1 MSHSSKSA
9 DGTAEVCPTR
19 MRSDEITA
27 HKRRKISKHCYL
39 CRKADINNKLVGDTP
54 SNANNL
60 SVIGIYPAKKS
71 NRNQKNNAQK
81 ESIGLC
87 KKRIDKMEMPTKSK

>member
-1 MSHSSKSA
+1 MQ
-9 DGTAEVCPTR
+9 
-19 MRSDEITA
+19 M
-27 HKRRKISKHCYL
+27 
-39 CRKADINNKLVGDTP
+39 LVRGLP
-54 SNANNL
+54 PLNNANNL

>member
-1 MSHSSKSA
+1 
-9 DGTAEVCPTR
+9 
-19 MRSDEITA
+19 MRAAGSIWKTPDQGGFKT
-27 HKRRKISKHCYL
+27 SKHGIDAL
-39 CRKADINNKLVGDTP
+39 QIEIWVTFNADACQRVLP
-54 SNANNL
+54 LSNANNL

>member
-1 MSHSSKSA
+1 M
-9 DGTAEVCPTR
+9 TEN
-19 MRSDEITA
+19 ITA
-27 HKRRKISKHCYL
+27 KYNYVNVKGVAFTCKACPSLETVENVSKFTL
-39 CRKADINNKLVGDTP
+39 CETLKGFMRGVAP
-54 SNANNL
+54 HNANNL

-87 KKRIDKMEMPTKSK
+87 KRRIDKMEMPTKSK

>member
-1 MSHSSKSA
+1 MHLNSC
-9 DGTAEVCPTR
+9 EE
-19 MRSDEITA
+19 M
-27 HKRRKISKHCYL
+27 
-39 CRKADINNKLVGDTP
+39 
-54 SNANNL
+54 ANNL

>member
-1 MSHSSKSA
+1 M
-9 DGTAEVCPTR
+9 
-19 MRSDEITA
+19 EI
-27 HKRRKISKHCYL
+27 K
-39 CRKADINNKLVGDTP
+39 VGDRSENFFLAEDFRGLIVAYP
-54 SNANNL
+54 LCNANNL

-71 NRNQKNNAQK
+71 NRNQKNYAQK

>member
-1 MSHSSKSA
+1 MPDNSSSIH
-9 DGTAEVCPTR
+9 PTQCQQL
-19 MRSDEITA
+19 
-27 HKRRKISKHCYL
+27 KRNWHL
-39 CRKADINNKLVGDTP
+39 P
-54 SNANNL
+54 H
-60 SVIGIYPAKKS
+60 KKS

>member
-1 MSHSSKSA
+1 MGFQR
-9 DGTAEVCPTR
+9 DNIPLAESRGRASGGVR
-19 MRSDEITA
+19 G
-27 HKRRKISKHCYL
+27 
-39 CRKADINNKLVGDTP
+39 NNANNLSVIGIYP
-54 SNANNL
+54 VVMQLNSCEEMANNL

>member
-1 MSHSSKSA
+1 MQ
-9 DGTAEVCPTR
+9 
-19 MRSDEITA
+19 SDEKYIC
-27 HKRRKISKHCYL
+27 ISAAQAL
-39 CRKADINNKLVGDTP
+39 CGIALNRERERPLLQGV
-54 SNANNL
+54 NANNL

>member
-1 MSHSSKSA
+1 MVNNGFPKGLLTLWRSPE
-9 DGTAEVCPTR
+9 AEP
-19 MRSDEITA
+19 
-27 HKRRKISKHCYL
+27 
-39 CRKADINNKLVGDTP
+39 LVGCGAT
-54 SNANNL
+54 NANNL

-71 NRNQKNNAQK
+71 NRNQKNKAQK

>member
-1 MSHSSKSA
+1 MTAQRSK
-9 DGTAEVCPTR
+9 
-19 MRSDEITA
+19 
-27 HKRRKISKHCYL
+27 KISAYAEIKQRRHHYGNREKEAWQTAQTQGYGVRGYDL
-39 CRKADINNKLVGDTP
+39 R
-54 SNANNL
+54 NANNL

>member
-1 MSHSSKSA
+1 MKKA
-9 DGTAEVCPTR
+9 
-19 MRSDEITA
+19 
-27 HKRRKISKHCYL
+27 ISLLLSMIL
-39 CRKADINNKLVGDTP
+39 CLWAI
-54 SNANNL
+54 NANNL

>member
-1 MSHSSKSA
+1 M
-9 DGTAEVCPTR
+9 AESRDSVSGGVR
-19 MRSDEITA
+19 G
-27 HKRRKISKHCYL
+27 
-39 CRKADINNKLVGDTP
+39 N
-54 SNANNL
+54 NANNL

>member
-1 MSHSSKSA
+1 MTALGAASKQASTVFMGYILKN
-9 DGTAEVCPTR
+9 DHPEY
-19 MRSDEITA
+19 RSLSEGFA
-27 HKRRKISKHCYL
+27 PL
-39 CRKADINNKLVGDTP
+39 

>member
-1 MSHSSKSA
+1 LSTASA
-9 DGTAEVCPTR
+9 DACQRALP
-19 MRSDEITA
+19 
-27 HKRRKISKHCYL
+27 L
-39 CRKADINNKLVGDTP
+39 

-60 SVIGIYPAKKS
+60 SDIGIYPAKKS

-87 KKRIDKMEMPTKSK
+87 KKRIDKMKTPTKSK